1 MIKLNFET
9 NLGIKQFVES
19 CVSHF
24 QKAKDRKTIEG
35 VLEDEINLL
44 MKTKRISTI
53 ENYRTA
59 LRSLLAFTGNNRLFA
74 EIDSDVIDN
83 YQNWLKEKGIGLNT
97 ISCYMR
103 SLRTIYK
110 SSALRKGIKANDA
123 FRNAFTG
130 NAKTIKRSLTIDD
143 ITKIKDL
150 NLSEGSLLDTT
161 RDLFLFSF
169 YSFGMPF
176 VDVAHLKKS
185 QIEGDWLSYY
195 RRKTGQLVKI
205 PIEPCM
211 MQIIHKYYNK
221 ERDYIFPIM
230 TSSDKE
236 SNNYRSKLTI
246 YNRALKDLARIAGI
260 NCNITS
266 YVVRHTW
273 ASVAFSHNV
282 ELSVISKA
290 LGHTN
295 TETTMIYI
303 REIDDE
309 RLKSASRLLLNG
321 IGIQ

>member
-1 MIKLNFET
+1 
-9 NLGIKQFVES
+9 
-19 CVSHF
+19 
-24 QKAKDRKTIEG
+24 
-35 VLEDEINLL
+35 
-44 MKTKRISTI
+44 
-53 ENYRTA
+53 
-59 LRSLLAFTGNNRLFA
+59 
-74 EIDSDVIDN
+74 
-83 YQNWLKEKGIGLNT
+83 
-97 ISCYMR
+97 
-103 SLRTIYK
+103 
-110 SSALRKGIKANDA
+110 
-123 FRNAFTG
+123 
-130 NAKTIKRSLTIDD
+130 
-143 ITKIKDL
+143 
-150 NLSEGSLLDTT
+150 
-161 RDLFLFSF
+161 
-169 YSFGMPF
+169 MP
-176 VDVAHLKKS
+176 DVAHLKKS

-211 MQIIHKYYNK
+211 MQIIHKYYQK
-221 ERDYIFPIM
+221 EREYIFPIM

-246 YNRALKDLARIAGI
+246 YNRTLKDLARIADI

-273 ASVAFSHNV
+273 ASIAFSHNV